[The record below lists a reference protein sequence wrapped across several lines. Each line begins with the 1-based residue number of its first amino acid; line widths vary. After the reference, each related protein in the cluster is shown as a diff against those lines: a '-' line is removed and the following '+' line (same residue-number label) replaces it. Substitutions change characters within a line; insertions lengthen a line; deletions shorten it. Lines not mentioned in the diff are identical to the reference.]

1 MIVLNVVCDVCTKYA
16 CRVLYFQLNFE
27 NWTSNNNDID
37 KFIQNTQLSA
47 HVDAKVALEWIPYDR
62 FYNIKYIA
70 KDRFGKI
77 YKANW
82 VDGYIDYWDD
92 ENQNWKR
99 KDQNMHVTLK
109 NLNCSDDI
117 ALELNKVI

>member
-1 MIVLNVVCDVCTKYA
+1 MVVLNDVYCTKYA
-16 CRVLYFQLNFE
+16 FKALYFQRNFK

-47 HVDAKVALEWIPYDR
+47 HDDEKITLEWIPYDR

-77 YKANW
+77 YRASW
-82 VDGYIDYWDD
+82 IDGCIDRWDD

-99 KDQNMHVTLK
+99 KDQNMYVTLK
-109 NLNCSDDI
+109 NLNDSDDV